1 MNHSIPSDLWL
12 ICPRCHAECLDRN
25 LAKNEYLRC
34 TRCGEEIKSSFVG
47 RTIPAAWALST
58 TGLILMVLANIYP
71 ILSFS
76 IAGNSQASL
85 IVTGI
90 AGLWF
95 QGYGLLSVLVFFCVI
110 AAPALYLVTVWYA
123 CAAWCL
129 HRRWRGL
136 PAILN
141 MAAFLESWN
150 LVPVF
155 SVACVV
161 ATVKLRTLGSVRW
174 EIGAFW
180 MVIYALCIL
189 LTIQFFDR
197 KKLILYVEE
206 EHL

>member
-1 MNHSIPSDLWL
+1 
-12 ICPRCHAECLDRN
+12 
-25 LAKNEYLRC
+25 
-34 TRCGEEIKSSFVG
+34 
-47 RTIPAAWALST
+47 
-58 TGLILMVLANIYP
+58 
-71 ILSFS
+71 
-76 IAGNSQASL
+76 
-85 IVTGI
+85 
-90 AGLWF
+90 
-95 QGYGLLSVLVFFCVI
+95 
-110 AAPALYLVTVWYA
+110 
-123 CAAWCL
+123 
-129 HRRWRGL
+129 
-136 PAILN
+136 

>member
-1 MNHSIPSDLWL
+1 MNRPIPTELWL
-12 ICPRCHAECLDRN
+12 QCPRCHAECRDRK

-34 TRCGEEIKSSFVG
+34 ARCGEEIKSPLVG
-47 RTIPAAWALST
+47 RTIPVAWALST
-58 TGLILMVLANIYP
+58 TGLILMVLANTYP
-71 ILSFS
+71 IMSFS
-76 IAGNSQASL
+76 IAGNSQTNL
-85 IVTGI
+85 IYTGI
-90 AGLWF
+90 AGLWL
-95 QGYGLLSVLVFFCVI
+95 QGYGLLSALVFFCVM

-136 PAILN
+136 HTILN
-141 MAAFLESWN
+141 IAAILESWN

-155 SVACVV
+155 AVACGV

-174 EIGAFW
+174 EVGVFW
-180 MVIYALCIL
+180 VILYALCIL

-206 EHL
+206 ERL

>member
-1 MNHSIPSDLWL
+1 MNRPIPTELWL
-12 ICPRCHAECLDRN
+12 QCPRCHAECRDRQ

-34 TRCGEEIKSSFVG
+34 ARCGEEIKTPQVG
-47 RTIPAAWALST
+47 RTIPVAWALST
-58 TGLILMVLANIYP
+58 TGLILMVLANTYP
-71 ILSFS
+71 IMSFS
-76 IAGNSQASL
+76 IAGNSQTNL
-85 IVTGI
+85 IYTGI

-95 QGYGLLSVLVFFCVI
+95 QGYGLLSALVFFCVM

-136 PAILN
+136 HSILN
-141 MAAFLESWN
+141 IAAILESWN

-155 SVACVV
+155 AVACVV
-161 ATVKLRTLGSVRW
+161 AAVKLRTLGSVRW
-174 EIGAFW
+174 EVGVFW
-180 MVIYALCIL
+180 VILYALCIL

-206 EHL
+206 ERL